1 MEPSVIFALLGLGAF
16 PTATAHTLY
25 FLSLSNLRSFE
36 TAAMALPEPVGAT
49 ALGALLFGE
58 VPAPLFI
65 SGAASFCW
73 E

>member
-1 MEPSVIFALLGLGAF
+1 
-16 PTATAHTLY
+16 
-25 FLSLSNLRSFE
+25 
-36 TAAMALPEPVGAT
+36 MALPEPVGAT

-65 SGAASFCW
+65 SGAASFCL